1 MTRMKRH
8 SRQQLPLQYQMAW
21 GADDYQTLA
30 QFIIGIDGAK
40 YKNYWAMVSKLAMT
54 LQELELLRASHE
66 QRLAF
71 FIGNRVC
78 YLGDWQATYVERED
92 AIG

>member
-1 MTRMKRH
+1 MSTKLK
-8 SRQQLPLQYQMAW
+8 SRPVQPPLPYHLSWSQE
-21 GADDYQTLA
+21 DYQTLA
-30 QFIIGIDGAK
+30 QFIIGVDGAR

-54 LQELELLRASHE
+54 LQELELLRAGHE

-78 YLGDWQATYVERED
+78 YLGDWQATYLERD
-92 AIG
+92 HD